1 MADHRPADQGPAD
14 RGCLLVIEHELDAPA
29 GLLGLW
35 AQARGLALSTIH
47 LGGGDRLPA
56 RLPDCAGVVVLGSEQ
71 TAFDDAVP
79 WLHGE
84 LSLVRQ
90 ALADGVP
97 LLGICFGGQVLA
109 RALGAR
115 VYRLPEPEIGWV
127 RLASPH
133 PGLACGPWL
142 EWHRDGFELPQGAR
156 ELATGGASVQA
167 YAIGPHL
174 GLQFH
179 PEATEPITQAWLRA
193 TQPPLSAA
201 QEGLA
206 PPGLAG
212 RGRQDRG
219 RRRRLVLRLA
229 GRRVR
234 RGDPG
239 HGIPGPSGGSKRT
252 VKSKPRLRPESVTNW
267 TGQSPRSARWGA
279 GPHVRSTIYAP

>member
-1 MADHRPADQGPAD
+1 M
-14 RGCLLVIEHELDAPA
+14 IEHELDAPP
-29 GLLGLW
+29 GLLGPW
-35 AQARGLALSTIH
+35 AQARGLTLSVIH
-47 LGGGDRLPA
+47 LGGGDRLPV
-56 RLPDCAGVVVLGSEQ
+56 RLPDCAGVVVLGSAQ

-79 WLHGE
+79 WLAAE
-84 LSLVRQ
+84 LALVAQ

-115 VYRLPEPEIGWV
+115 LYRLPDPEIGWV
-127 RLASPH
+127 RLASQH

-142 EWHRDGFELPQGAR
+142 EWHQDGFDLPPGAR

-193 TQPPLSAA
+193 TQPPLP
-201 QEGLA
+201 GRPDRRA

-212 RGRQDRG
+212 RRRPDGSRG
-219 RRRRLVLRLA
+219 GGPVLGLA

-234 RGDPG
+234 RRYSAPCRG
-239 HGIPGPSGGSKRT
+239 GPGGSMRA
-252 VKSKPRLRPESVTNW
+252 VK
-267 TGQSPRSARWGA
+267 
-279 GPHVRSTIYAP
+279 

>member
-1 MADHRPADQGPAD
+1 MTDRGPADHRPADHGPAD
-14 RGCLLVIEHELDAPA
+14 RGPADQGRLLVIEHELDAPA
-29 GLLGLW
+29 GLLAPW
-35 AQARGLALSTIH
+35 AQARGLALSTIR
-47 LGGGDRLPA
+47 LGGGDGLPA

-79 WLHGE
+79 WLHAE

-127 RLASPH
+127 RLASQH
-133 PGLACGPWL
+133 PGLAGGPWL

-179 PEATEPITQAWLRA
+179 PEATEPITSAWLRA
-193 TQPPLSAA
+193 TQPPLTAA
-201 QEGLA
+201 Q
-206 PPGLAG
+206 AG
-212 RGRQDRG
+212 R
-219 RRRRLVLRLA
+219 L
-229 GRRVR
+229 R
-234 RGDPG
+234 RGWQGAGDGVAADAAALFSAWLDGEFAATVPGTAAPG
-239 HGIPGPSGGSKRT
+239 HP
-252 VKSKPRLRPESVTNW
+252 
-267 TGQSPRSARWGA
+267 A
-279 GPHVRSTIYAP
+279 GVRAQ

>member
-1 MADHRPADQGPAD
+1 MADHGAADHGPAGHG
-14 RGCLLVIEHELDAPA
+14 RLLVIEHELDAPA
-29 GLLGLW
+29 GLLGPW
-35 AQARGLALSTIH
+35 AQARGLTLSTIH

-90 ALADGVP
+90 ALAEGVP

-127 RLASPH
+127 RLASQH

-201 QEGLA
+201 QAGRLRQGWQDAGDGTAADAAALFSAWLDGEFATTL
-206 PPGLAG
+206 PGLAS
-212 RGRQDRG
+212 
-219 RRRRLVLRLA
+219 
-229 GRRVR
+229 
-234 RGDPG
+234 PG
-239 HGIPGPSGGSKRT
+239 HP
-252 VKSKPRLRPESVTNW
+252 
-267 TGQSPRSARWGA
+267 A
-279 GPHVRSTIYAP
+279 GVRAQ

>member
-1 MADHRPADQGPAD
+1 M
-14 RGCLLVIEHELDAPA
+14 IEHELDAPA
-29 GLLGLW
+29 GLLGTW
-35 AQARGLALSTIH
+35 AQARGLTLSTIH

-56 RLPDCAGVVVLGSEQ
+56 RLPDCAGVVVLGSER

-90 ALADGVP
+90 ALAEEVP

-127 RLASPH
+127 RLASQH
-133 PGLACGPWL
+133 PGLARGPWL

-201 QEGLA
+201 QA
-206 PPGLAG
+206 S
-212 RGRQDRG
+212 
-219 RRRRLVLRLA
+219 RL
-229 GRRVR
+229 R
-234 RGDPG
+234 RGWQDAGDGTAADAAALFSAWLDGEFAGGFPGPASPG
-239 HGIPGPSGGSKRT
+239 HPAG
-252 VKSKPRLRPESVTNW
+252 V
-267 TGQSPRSARWGA
+267 SAQ
-279 GPHVRSTIYAP
+279 